1 MVAEGAAVVGVRA
14 SGRPVVHPVNQGAR
28 VVQDQ
33 GSGGD
38 GVVARQEARERKDR
52 LKAEFGGRLRVLLDL
67 TGLSS
72 REFAQRYPAYKDST
86 VRKYTLGSN
95 LPPWDF
101 LHDLLTEVTRR
112 TDDPAGP
119 HRRTELFTAYRQV
132 LIDTGADV
140 RGSDQNSLLLR
151 LLDGEEALA
160 RLGDELSQVRAR
172 ENQLRTDLAD
182 LEEQIRRAGTPTSG
196 AGAENRKRELE
207 EESRLLAVR
216 RSALV
221 ERRSSLITEL
231 DTCRTQLAALEDTGT
246 GGGLVPV
253 TTRGGAGQDQTGT
266 LPPVPPQPPGLSPGA
281 GGQPGTKEPGRWR
294 AAALIGGAVAVVL
307 LAGGG
312 AAVGIWAT
320 GPHDTTG
327 KNTTPAPAPTTPVP
341 DPTTTEPATPTPS
354 APSPSAT
361 GPSTTSTPAP
371 PPASPAAGSRSLVTD
386 LAAFEDN
393 GYLAGAQSVNLREY
407 PDALRFDS
415 ANCDTVATWQL
426 DRTSYTTLE
435 THLGVTDDSPTNS
448 SADFTITVDGKTG
461 FQRTMKVGQTAEKA
475 TVDITG
481 AFRVTLTIGYCG
493 GEGHGAWLNPTL
505 NK

>member
-1 MVAEGAAVVGVRA
+1 MVQE
-14 SGRPVVHPVNQGAR
+14 
-28 VVQDQ
+28 Q

-196 AGAENRKRELE
+196 AGAADRKRELE
-207 EESRLLAVR
+207 EESQLLAVR

-221 ERRSSLITEL
+221 ERRSRLITEL
-231 DTCRTQLAALEDTGT
+231 DTCRTHLAALEDTAT
-246 GGGLVPV
+246 ESGLVPV
-253 TTRGGAGQDQTGT
+253 PTRDGAGQDRTGT
-266 LPPVPPQPPGLSPGA
+266 LPPVPPQPPTLGA
-281 GGQPGTKEPGRWR
+281 GGQPGSKKRGRRR

-312 AAVGIWAT
+312 AAVGIWAA

-327 KNTTPAPAPTTPVP
+327 KNTAPAPAPTTPVP

-354 APSPSAT
+354 TAPPTTAE
-361 GPSTTSTPAP
+361 PSTTNTPD
-371 PPASPAAGSRSLVTD
+371 PPAAPPAAGSQSLVTD
-386 LAAFEDN
+386 LPAFEDD
-393 GYLAGAQSVNLREY
+393 GYLSGPQTVNLRDY
-407 PDALRFDS
+407 PDALRVPAPPS
-415 ANCDTVATWQL
+415 CETVATWQL
-426 DRTSYTTLE
+426 DRTYTTLV
-435 THLGVTDDSPTNS
+435 THVGVTDDSPTS
-448 SADFTITVDGKTG
+448 SDANFFITVDGKAA
-461 FQRTMKVGQTAEKA
+461 FQRTMKVGQSAEKA
-475 TVDITG
+475 TIDITN
-481 AFRVTLTIGYCG
+481 AFRITLTINNCG
-493 GEGHGAWLNPTL
+493 GSGHGAWLNPTIS
-505 NK
+505 K